1 MKFKYLLA
9 ASVAGL
15 TTAAVMAPTS
25 AIAQQITSGIEGT
38 VADADGNLVAVGS
51 IDLGVGMPTLPTL
64 IDKLLVVGGSK
75 GTLGSILMNPQGGSA
90 RRTSWREILRD

>member
-1 MKFKYLLA
+1 
-9 ASVAGL
+9 
-15 TTAAVMAPTS
+15 
-25 AIAQQITSGIEGT
+25 
-38 VADADGNLVAVGS
+38 
-51 IDLGVGMPTLPTL
+51 MPTLPTL